1 MEKLIIIRYSEIFLK
16 GNNRA
21 FFENLLI
28 DNIKNALK
36 NYDCNITKTRGRIL
50 VENFVEDENIIIEK
64 LQKVFG
70 IHSISSALKID
81 TDMDK
86 IYEAATKFVKKGTFK
101 VNTSRADKTFS
112 LNSMQI
118 SREIGGRLLENF
130 DNLKVDVHKP
140 EFTIN
145 IDIRE
150 NGNTYVFSDYIDGQR
165 GMPCGCAGS
174 GVLMMSGGIDSPVA
188 GYMIAKRGMKIK
200 AVHFHSYPFTSENAK
215 QKVIT
220 LCEKLSKYNGKTEL
234 YVVPFT
240 EIQKQIHYNCA
251 EEYMITIMRRFMMR
265 ITEKIAQKENAL
277 AIINGESLGQVASQT
292 IQSITVTNSVVKMPV
307 LRPLIG
313 LDKIDII
320 DIANKIDTYN
330 TSILPYEDCCTVF
343 LPKRPVIKPK
353 TFFAEREEKKLDLEK
368 LEDDAIKNAELIIIE

>member
-1 MEKLIIIRYSEIFLK
+1 MGKLIIIRYSEIFLK